1 MDEETTETQAA
12 DPEAVSE
19 TPERPTG
26 CYQHESGTFIHRS
39 PHTCPSYLH
48 GRLPN
53 RRRMIP

>member
-1 MDEETTETQAA
+1 MSDETTDTQTAESNA
-12 DPEAVSE
+12 PE

-48 GRLPN
+48 GKLPS